1 MIFGLT
7 LDAFSYYCLK
17 ANANFPCYKCFI
29 CPCDKINNFTL
40 TLKNVVKTSMIFLLS
55 VSCRKK
61 NPASSSDKKQDFLQQ
76 CHWQFFF
83 ENMQAFQMFRKIFF
97 ILRFVEKPKFRRIFT
112 MNYITYNYYLLQV
125 KLQYREALRSNSS
138 FYDI

>member
-61 NPASSSDKKQDFLQQ
+61 TPRVVRTKSRIFYSSVIGN
-76 CHWQFFF
+76 FFF

-97 ILRFVEKPKFRRIFT
+97 ILRIVEKPKFRRIFT

-125 KLQYREALRSNSS
+125 KLLHTYHRSMYSLP
-138 FYDI
+138 